1 MMKLF
6 VAYGYNDRD
15 QWVKDLVIPM
25 AQAFRF
31 EVVTGEQ
38 TYGSGTVPQGVLRKI
53 QTSDAVIAFT
63 TQRDQMTNGA
73 WTTHHWVLQE
83 IAAAMSHGR
92 PVVEVRALE
101 VELQAGMQQGLQ
113 RIDYDEKNREQ
124 CLIKIVEA
132 LGALR
137 FSAIVEV
144 QLLLPAQALEVIGPL
159 AKERGQLICAYT
171 YKEGFYKSPSYPT
184 EVEAIKG
191 GLFITIRDVPLDA
204 LIQVR
209 LQAAGKSWSS
219 DYDSVT
225 PSIHLS

>member
-1 MMKLF
+1 MKLF

-15 QWVKDLVIPM
+15 QWVKDLVIPI
-25 AQAFRF
+25 AQAFRI

-38 TYGSGTVPQGVLRKI
+38 TYGGPIPQGVLRKI

-63 TQRDQMTNGA
+63 TQREKIASGA

-83 IAAAMSHGR
+83 MAAGMANGR
-92 PVVEVRALE
+92 PVVEVR
-101 VELQAGMQQGLQ
+101 ELGVDPQAGMQLGLQ
-113 RIDYDEKNREQ
+113 RIDYDEKNREL
-124 CLIKIVEA
+124 CLTRIAEA
-132 LGALR
+132 LGNLR
-137 FSAIVEV
+137 FSAMVEV
-144 QLLLPAQALEVIGPL
+144 QLLLPAQALEFIGPL
-159 AKERGQLICAYT
+159 AKESGKLSCSYT
-171 YKEGFYKSPSYPT
+171 YKDGPFKSAPCPT

-209 LQAAGKSWSS
+209 LQAAGRTWSS
-219 DYDSVT
+219 DYDSVK

>member
-6 VAYGYNDRD
+6 VAYGYNAHD
-15 QWVKDLVIPM
+15 QWVKDLVIPI

-38 TYGSGTVPQGVLRKI
+38 TYGGAIPQTVLRKI

-63 TQRDQMTNGA
+63 TQRDPMANGA

-83 IAAAMSHGR
+83 MAAAMAHGR
-92 PVVEVRALE
+92 PVVEVRDLG
-101 VELQAGMQQGLQ
+101 VEAQVGMQQGLQ
-113 RIDYDEKNREQ
+113 RIDYDEKNREL

-132 LGALR
+132 LGTLR
-137 FSAIVEV
+137 FNAMVEV
-144 QLLLPAQALEVIGPL
+144 QLLLPAQALEFIGPL
-159 AKERGQLICAYT
+159 AKESGQLSCSYT
-171 YKEGFYKSPSYPT
+171 YKDGSYKSSPYPT

-209 LQAAGKSWSS
+209 LQANGKTWSS
-219 DYDSVT
+219 DYDSVK
-225 PSIHLS
+225 PSIYLS